1 MSAIA
6 GLYLLDGRVVD
17 RGVPA
22 RMIETMPHRSPD
34 GSAVWAAG
42 PVGLAHGAFHTTPE
56 SLHEVLPLT
65 NEAGTLTITADARI
79 DNRGEL
85 IASLALSGRPE
96 SIADSELILAAYE
109 AWGEGCVDQL
119 VGDFAFTIWDGPERR
134 LFCARDHF
142 GVKPFYYHHRPGGA
156 FVFGTEIKA
165 ILAAGVPGRLNETRV
180 ADYLVGMREDA
191 EITIYE
197 GVWRLPASHALTVT
211 EAGLQVRR
219 YYELAPAEGIPQD
232 ASDDWYD
239 ERFRGLFTEA
249 VRCRVRSAF
258 PVGSQLSGGMD
269 SSAVTCVARDVLQ
282 EEGRDLH
289 TFSLVFEETKECDE
303 RPYIDAVTAQG
314 GTTPHFV
321 SGDAV
326 GPLSNLDEVYDVL
339 DDGLVGGT
347 QHLVWELIQ
356 ASRAAG
362 TRVVLDGVD
371 GDNVISH
378 GELYLKELV
387 EAGDWAGFAHET
399 RAMAELYAGA
409 DHVHTFERDLGQPDT
424 VFNAYAAPYLRDR
437 AERGPWWRFL
447 RDINAVSQHFSMSR
461 GHLLRFYWKRMVR
474 PYTLLRLNRAWR
486 ARRRGER
493 RRALPEVIDPA
504 FADRIGVAARL
515 ERFPSPEEQGL
526 FGRSV
531 RETQR
536 HLLGSARFGSALAMT
551 DHIGAMSSVEVRHPF
566 MDKRLIEFCIALPAR
581 QSLRDGWTRLILRR
595 ALAHTLPEEV
605 TWRVGKAWMTPSF
618 ERGLFDLDGER
629 LQESLSDLG
638 PLGAFVNGG
647 YLEALRQQGRALSD
661 EMQTRLAQFATLS
674 FWLKKRFDRPHLAPA
689 VGELRDA
696 DTPSGAYTAHQ

>member
-1 MSAIA
+1 
-6 GLYLLDGRVVD
+6 
-17 RGVPA
+17 
-22 RMIETMPHRSPD
+22 MIRTMPHRSPD
-34 GSAVWAAG
+34 GSAVWTGEA
-42 PVGLAHGAFHTTPE
+42 VGLAHGAFHTTPE

-65 NEAGTLTITADARI
+65 NAAGTRAITADARI
-79 DNRGEL
+79 DNRTEL
-85 IASLALSGRPE
+85 IESL
-96 SIADSELILAAYE
+96 SIPTRAEPVTDSELILAAYE
-109 AWGEGCVDQL
+109 AWGEACLDHL
-119 VGDFAFTIWDGPERR
+119 VGDFAFAIWDGPGRR

-142 GVKPFYYHHRPGGA
+142 GVKPFYYHHRPGAA
-156 FVFGTEIKA
+156 FFFGTEIKA

-180 ADYLVGMREDA
+180 ADYLVGMREDP

-197 GVWRLPASHALTVT
+197 EVWRLPAAHALTVSET
-211 EAGLQVRR
+211 GLRVRR
-219 YYELAPAEGIPQD
+219 YYELAPAEGVPQD

-239 ERFRGLFTEA
+239 ERFRELFTEA

-314 GTTPHFV
+314 GTIPHFV
-321 SGDAV
+321 SGDAA
-326 GPLSNLDEVYDVL
+326 GPLSNLDEVYDCL

-347 QHLVWELIQ
+347 QHLVWALIQ

-387 EAGDWAGFAHET
+387 EAGDWAGFAHEI
-399 RAMAELYAGA
+399 RAMERLYAGA
-409 DHVHTFERDLGQPDT
+409 DHVHTFERNLGQPDT

-447 RDINAVSQHFSMSR
+447 RDINAVSRHFSMSR
-461 GHLLRFYWKRMVR
+461 GHLLGFYWGRMVR
-474 PYTLLRLNRAWR
+474 PYPLLRINRAWR
-486 ARRRGER
+486 ARTKVRARA
-493 RRALPEVIDPA
+493 ALPEVVDPA
-504 FADRIGVAARL
+504 FAARIGLVERL
-515 ERFPSPEEQGL
+515 DRFPSPEKQGL

-536 HLLGSARFGSALAMT
+536 HLLGSARFGYALAMT
-551 DHIGAMSSVEVRHPF
+551 DHVGAMSSVEIRHPF
-566 MDKRLIEFCIALPAR
+566 MDKRLIEFCLALPSR

-595 ALAHTLPEEV
+595 ALAYTLPEKV
-605 TWRVGKAWMTPSF
+605 TWRVGKAWMTPSV

-629 LQESLSDLG
+629 LHECLSDLG
-638 PLGAFVNGG
+638 PLEPFVDRDHV
-647 YLEALRQQGRALSD
+647 EAMRREGRALPAD
-661 EMQTRLAQFATLS
+661 KRTRLVQLATLS
-674 FWLKKRFDRPHLAPA
+674 FWLRKKFGHRIAPPQGITGGNDAPA
-689 VGELRDA
+689 
-696 DTPSGAYTAHQ
+696 GAYEARQEAHAKPFRTP